1 MSYLTKIIGTKI
13 EEVSRMKPIDVAV
26 TEPISLLNVMSDGFH
41 IISEI
46 KRSSPSKGMIRET
59 VDVAERARQYE
70 KAGATMISVL
80 TDATYF
86 NGSFD
91 DLRKVADA
99 VTIPVLCKDFI
110 IDERQL
116 DYAKHHGASVA
127 LLIVA
132 ALHPTRL
139 HELTRYA
146 RSIGLD
152 VLVEVHDEAEL
163 CIALELDNVLI
174 GINNRDLKTFEVS
187 LETSVDLMKRYPE
200 VTFVSESGVSTVE
213 AAARLQEAGASAILV
228 GEALMREEDP
238 TRLLEELKTCSLK
251 SVE

>member
-13 EEVSRMKPIDVAV
+13 EEVSRMQPIDVAV
-26 TEPISLLNVMSDGFH
+26 TKPVALLNMMNDGFH

-70 KAGATMISVL
+70 QAGATMISVL
-80 TDATYF
+80 TDTTYF

-91 DLRKVADA
+91 DLRQVADV

-116 DYAKHHGASVA
+116 DYAKHYGASVA

-152 VLVEVHDEAEL
+152 VLVEVHDEVEL
-163 CIALELDNVLI
+163 RIALELDDVLI

-187 LETSVDLMKRYPE
+187 LETSIDLMKRYPD

-238 TRLLEELKTCSLK
+238 TRLLKELKTCSLK

>member
-13 EEVSRMKPIDVAV
+13 EEVSGMQPIDVPV
-26 TEPISLLNVMSDGFH
+26 TKPISLLHVMSEGFH

-59 VDVAERARQYE
+59 VDVAKRARQYE

-80 TDATYF
+80 TDTTYF

-91 DLRKVADA
+91 DLRQVADV

-116 DYAKHHGASVA
+116 DYAKHYGASVA

-132 ALHPTRL
+132 ALHPIRL
-139 HELTRYA
+139 QELTRYA

-152 VLVEVHDEAEL
+152 VLVEVHDDAEL
-163 CIALELDNVLI
+163 RIALELEDVLI

-187 LETSVDLMKRYPE
+187 LETSIDLMKRYPE
-200 VTFVSESGVSTVE
+200 VTFVSESGVSSVE

-251 SVE
+251 SVD

>member
-13 EEVSRMKPIDVAV
+13 EEVSGMQPIDVPV
-26 TEPISLLNVMSDGFH
+26 TKPISLLHVMSEGFH

-70 KAGATMISVL
+70 TAGATMISVL
-80 TDATYF
+80 TDTTYF

-91 DLRKVADA
+91 DLRQVADV

-116 DYAKHHGASVA
+116 DYAKYYGAIVA

-132 ALHPTRL
+132 ALPPIRL

-163 CIALELDNVLI
+163 RIALELDDVLI

-187 LETSVDLMKRYPE
+187 LETSIDLMKRYPD

-213 AAARLQEAGASAILV
+213 AATRLQEAGARAILV

-251 SVE
+251 SVD

>member
-13 EEVSRMKPIDVAV
+13 EEVSRMQPIDVAV
-26 TEPISLLNVMSDGFH
+26 TKPVALLNKMNDGFH

-59 VDVAERARQYE
+59 VAVAERARQYE
-70 KAGATMISVL
+70 QAGATMISVL
-80 TDATYF
+80 TDTTYF

-91 DLRKVADA
+91 DLRKVADV

-110 IDERQL
+110 IDKRQL
-116 DYAKHHGASVA
+116 DYAKHYGASVA

-163 CIALELDNVLI
+163 RIALELDDVLI

-187 LETSVDLMKRYPE
+187 LETSIDLMERYPD

>member
-1 MSYLTKIIGTKI
+1 MSYLTKIIGTKM
-13 EEVSRMKPIDVAV
+13 EEVSGMQPIDVPV
-26 TEPISLLNVMSDGFH
+26 TKPISLLHVMSEGFH

-59 VDVAERARQYE
+59 VDVAKRARQYE

-80 TDATYF
+80 TDTTYF

-91 DLRKVADA
+91 DLRQVADV

-116 DYAKHHGASVA
+116 DYAKHYGASVT

-139 HELTRYA
+139 QELTRYA

-163 CIALELDNVLI
+163 RIALELDDVLI

-187 LETSVDLMKRYPE
+187 LETSIDLMKRYPE
-200 VTFVSESGVSTVE
+200 VTFVSESGVSSVE

-228 GEALMREEDP
+228 GEALMREENP

-251 SVE
+251 SVD